1 MTLLLG
7 SFLILLLLRF
17 PVSFSLL
24 VSSLLYMLV
33 AGINPVVAIQRMSM
47 GIGDS
52 FPLLAVPFFILAGN
66 IMNIG
71 GVTTRIFNFANV
83 LVGHITGGL
92 GHVNIL
98 GSVIFA
104 GMSGTA
110 IADAGGLGAIEIKAM
125 KDAGYDEDFAIA
137 VTGASSLIGPIIP
150 PSVPAVVFGV
160 IAGVSVGR
168 LFVAGVIPGL
178 LMALVMGVFVFF
190 VAKKHNY
197 PKNKRAS
204 FDQILVATKEAFW
217 CLLTPVL
224 IIGSILGGIITPTEA
239 AVLAVIYS
247 LILALAYKEIG
258 WKDIPKLLLDSANIT
273 VGVMLIVACASLFA
287 WILASEQIP
296 QKLTQ
301 FFLAT
306 IPSLPVAIIVVNVL
320 LLVVGCFMETIA
332 ALTILTPVLLPV
344 MVSFGMDPVHFG
356 LIMILNLM
364 IGLLTPPVG
373 MVLYVL
379 SSVTKVP
386 FTRIA
391 RVCFPYVVLM
401 FALVLGL
408 AFVPPLATWLPNL
421 VFGVAK

>member
-7 SFLILLLLRF
+7 SFLILLLLKF
-17 PVSFSLL
+17 PVSLSLL
-24 VSSLLYMLV
+24 VSSLLYMLG

-52 FPLLAVPFFILAGN
+52 FPLMAVPFFVLAGN
-66 IMNIG
+66 IMNSAGI
-71 GVTTRIFNFANV
+71 TKRIFNFANV

-125 KDAGYDEDFAIA
+125 TDAGYDEDFSIA

-168 LFVAGVIPGL
+168 LFVAGIIPGL
-178 LMALVMGVFVFF
+178 LMAGVMAVFVFF
-190 VAKKHNY
+190 VARKHNY

-204 FDQILVATKEAFW
+204 LKQIFVATKEAFW

-247 LILALAYKEIG
+247 LILGLAYGEIT
-258 WKDIPKLLLDSANIT
+258 WKDIPKLLFDSAKVT

-287 WILASEQIP
+287 WVLASEQIP

-301 FFLAT
+301 FFVAT
-306 IPSLPVAIIVVNVL
+306 IPNLATAIIVVNVL

-344 MVSFGMDPVHFG
+344 MESFGMDPVHFG

-401 FALVLGL
+401 TALVLGL
-408 AFVPPLATWLPNL
+408 AFAPPLATWLPNL